1 MRLSAD
7 QPESKTADS
16 GTAEPQG
23 DRSAARRPKSKK
35 AQAQQ
40 RQRRRTAR
48 LSYDDWVDGALN
60 LLSREGVGAVKIQ
73 RLCQE
78 LGVTKGSFYWHFDD
92 IEQLMAAM
100 ADRWSSVQSDTV
112 RELGA
117 FAAIPVEERIEK
129 MAAMLVDQ
137 RHWIVETTVR
147 EWSRINPKVAAA
159 VRNLDQR
166 VFETVKGTMLDLGF
180 DENQARLRAG
190 AMVYIGIGLI
200 HGRDNLP
207 TPSTAQVS
215 SVIEL
220 LARP

>member
-1 MRLSAD
+1 MRLS
-7 QPESKTADS
+7 
-16 GTAEPQG
+16 G
-23 DRSAARRPKSKK
+23 DRSAETAADSDAAGPSGDSSAAHRPKSKK

-48 LSYDDWVDGALN
+48 LSHDDWVDGALN
-60 LLSREGVGAVKIQ
+60 LLSREGMGAIKIQ

-100 ADRWSSVQSDTV
+100 ADRWSAIQSETV

-147 EWSRINPKVAAA
+147 EWSRHNPKVAAA

-166 VFETVKGTMLDLGF
+166 VFETVKRTMLDLGF
-180 DENQARLRAG
+180 DESQARLRAG
-190 AMVYIGIGLI
+190 AMVYIGLGLI

>member
-1 MRLSAD
+1 M
-7 QPESKTADS
+7 
-16 GTAEPQG
+16 
-23 DRSAARRPKSKK
+23 
-35 AQAQQ
+35 
-40 RQRRRTAR
+40 
-48 LSYDDWVDGALN
+48 N
-60 LLSREGVGAVKIQ
+60 LLSREGVGAIKIP

-100 ADRWSSVQSDTV
+100 ADRWSAVQSETV

-129 MAAMLVDQ
+129 MAAMLVDK
-137 RHWIVETTVR
+137 RHWMVETTVR
-147 EWSRINPKVAAA
+147 EWSRSNSKVADA

-166 VFETVKGTMLDLGF
+166 VFETVYRTMLDLGF
-180 DENQARLRAG
+180 DENQAGLRAG
-190 AMVYIGIGLI
+190 AMVYIGLGLI

-207 TPSTAQVS
+207 TPTTEQVH

>member
-1 MRLSAD
+1 M
-7 QPESKTADS
+7 TADPS
-16 GTAEPQG
+16 TASHP
-23 DRSAARRPKSKK
+23 DPPDARTATQRPKSKK
-35 AQAQQ
+35 ARAQQ
-40 RQRRRTAR
+40 SRRRRPAR
-48 LSYDDWVDGALN
+48 LSYDDWVDGALH
-60 LLSREGVGAVKIQ
+60 LLSSEGVGAIKIP

-100 ADRWSSVQSDTV
+100 ADRWSAVQSDTV

-117 FAAIPVEERIEK
+117 FAAIPVEDRIEK
-129 MAAMLVDQ
+129 MAAMLVDH

-147 EWSRINPKVAAA
+147 EWSRSNPKVAAA
-159 VRNLDQR
+159 VRKLDQG
-166 VFETVKGTMLDLGF
+166 VFETVYRIMLDLGF
-180 DENQARLRAG
+180 DENQAGLRAG
-190 AMVYIGIGLI
+190 AMVYIGLGLI

-207 TPSTAQVS
+207 IPTTEQVY

>member
-1 MRLSAD
+1 MGLSG
-7 QPESKTADS
+7 ERSEKITAGSDA
-16 GTAEPQG
+16 AEPP
-23 DRSAARRPKSKK
+23 AARATPRRPKSKK

-60 LLSREGVGAVKIQ
+60 LLSREGIGAIKIQ

-92 IEQLMAAM
+92 IEQLMTAM
-100 ADRWSSVQSDTV
+100 ADRWSAIQSRTV
-112 RELGA
+112 RDMAA
-117 FAAIPVEERIEK
+117 FAEIPVEERIEK

-137 RHWIVETTVR
+137 RHWIVETSVR
-147 EWSRINPKVAAA
+147 EWSRSNPKVAAA

-166 VFETVKGTMLDLGF
+166 VFETVKRTMLDLGF
-180 DENQARLRAG
+180 DENQAGIRAG
-190 AMVYIGIGLI
+190 AMVYIGLGLI

>member
-1 MRLSAD
+1 M
-7 QPESKTADS
+7 
-16 GTAEPQG
+16 
-23 DRSAARRPKSKK
+23 
-35 AQAQQ
+35 
-40 RQRRRTAR
+40 
-48 LSYDDWVDGALN
+48 GAI
-60 LLSREGVGAVKIQ
+60 KIQ

-100 ADRWSSVQSDTV
+100 ADRWSAIQSETV

-147 EWSRINPKVAAA
+147 EWSRHNPKVAAA

-166 VFETVKGTMLDLGF
+166 VFETVKRTMLDLGF
-180 DENQARLRAG
+180 DESQARLRAG
-190 AMVYIGIGLI
+190 AMVYIGLGLI

>member
-1 MRLSAD
+1 M
-7 QPESKTADS
+7 TAGSSTASHSDS
-16 GTAEPQG
+16 PDDRTAP
-23 DRSAARRPKSKK
+23 SRPRSKK
-35 AQAQQ
+35 ARAQQ
-40 RQRRRTAR
+40 ARRRRTAR
-48 LSYDDWVDGALN
+48 LSYDDWVDSALG
-60 LLSREGVGAVKIQ
+60 LLSREGVGAIKIP

-92 IEQLMAAM
+92 IEQLTAAM
-100 ADRWSSVQSDTV
+100 ADRWSAVQSETV

-117 FAAIPVEERIEK
+117 FAAIPVEDRIEK
-129 MAAMLVDQ
+129 MAAMLVDE

-147 EWSRINPKVAAA
+147 EWSRSNPKVADA

-166 VFETVKGTMLDLGF
+166 VFETVYRTMLDLGF
-180 DENQARLRAG
+180 DEHQAGLRAG
-190 AMVYIGIGLI
+190 AMVYIGLGLI

-207 TPSTAQVS
+207 TPTTEQVY